1 MKGRISFLTT
11 RKSFMSFAIL
21 LIISFIV
28 GCGGGTQIRHESS
41 VVQYI
46 APDKDNIL
54 EIGAPNL
61 SFPIKVGVAFVPD
74 VSSSSTGK
82 YQLMLNETQK
92 ADLMQKI
99 FDAFKK
105 DPLFQSIHI
114 IPSQYLTLGGS
125 FTNLNQ
131 LRATFG
137 IDVIIL
143 LSYNQIQHTDRGMLS
158 IMYWTGVGVYVIKG
172 EKNNTNTV
180 VDAAVYHIPSRNM
193 LFSALGTS
201 QVKASATMINLSEQS
216 RIDSYTGFEKAFD
229 NLIIKFKDQFE
240 QFKVKVKN

>member
-41 VVQYI
+41 VVQYL
-46 APDKDNIL
+46 APDKDSKL
-54 EIGAPNL
+54 EIAAPNL
-61 SFPIKVGVAFVPD
+61 SFPIKVGIAFVPD
-74 VSSSSTGK
+74 GLSSSTVK

-92 ADLMQKI
+92 TDLMQKI
-99 FDAFKK
+99 VDAFKK
-105 DPLFQSIHI
+105 EPLFQTIHI
-114 IPSQYLTLGGS
+114 IPSQYLRPGGS

-143 LSYNQIQHTDRGMLS
+143 LSYEQIQHTDRGALS
-158 IMYWTGVGVYVIKG
+158 VMYWTGVGVYMIKG
-172 EKNNTNTV
+172 EKNDTNTV
-180 VDAAVYHIPSRNM
+180 VDAAVYHIPGRNM

-201 QVKASATMINLSEQS
+201 QVKASSTMINLSEQS
-216 RIDSYTGFEKAFD
+216 RIDSHTGFEKAFD
-229 NLIIKFKDQFE
+229 NLTIKLKDQLE